1 MVVKLTGKF
10 LDENLVV
17 VDVARV
23 DTRRTTAVGTGFE
36 VVAHLAAV
44 IAAVVFGEELAD
56 VFARRREVVG

>member
-10 LDENLVV
+10 LDEDLVV
-17 VDVARV
+17 VDGARV

-44 IAAVVFGEELAD
+44 IASVFFGEKFAN